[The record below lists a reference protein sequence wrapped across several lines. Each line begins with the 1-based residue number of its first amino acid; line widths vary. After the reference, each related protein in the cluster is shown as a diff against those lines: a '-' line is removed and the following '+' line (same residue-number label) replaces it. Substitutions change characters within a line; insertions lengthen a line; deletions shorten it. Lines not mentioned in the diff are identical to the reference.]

1 MSINHLLTIY
11 PEHLWVSI
19 APIPDAADRLMELQ
33 HYYRETLHHYLQN
46 NLGLENQIVDFPE
59 DGLQGFVLEI
69 NGIRV
74 GFFPDEAI
82 DLAGFTINQKWFDDR
97 HLDYYVPIQIEAE
110 HLHLWGFISDAQFR
124 QAAEFDTQWQEYT
137 VGSESVTA
145 ALDDLWLA
153 CELGLGRLDAS
164 SIQLSAWLRG
174 QNTIHGQ
181 DWQSIEEFF
190 QTQITEIFGSL
201 SRPARFAICPTTEL
215 SHMRSSYGS
224 SLSAFENKTPD
235 ALADLILS
243 TENQQE
249 RWDAI
254 EYLWQAAPQH
264 PALPIYKLLDL
275 GLFFHGQQLTLLIS
289 ILSLPAVGAASR
301 DENRVGIL
309 IRLSASG
316 SLHLLPAGIALSRL
330 DPEGQVTRHI
340 SATDD
345 DHLCLQ
351 LIFDGDIG
359 DRFSISVTLGE
370 RQFTKH
376 FQV

>member
-11 PEHLWVSI
+11 PEHLWVSM
-19 APIPDAADRLMELQ
+19 APIPDAADRPMELP
-33 HYYRETLHHYLQN
+33 HYYRETLHRYLQN
-46 NLGLENQIVDFPE
+46 NLGLENQIVDFPG
-59 DGLQGFVLEI
+59 DCLRGFVLEI

-74 GFFPDEAI
+74 GFFPDEEI
-82 DLAGFTINQKWFDDR
+82 DLAGFTVNQKWLGDC
-97 HLDYYVPIQIEAE
+97 HLDYYVPVQIEAE
-110 HLHLWGFISDAQFR
+110 HLHLWGFMSDAQFR

-153 CELGLGRLDAS
+153 CELGLGRPKMDSS
-164 SIQLSAWLRG
+164 SIQLSAWLQG

-190 QTQITEIFGSL
+190 QTQIAEIFDSPNH
-201 SRPARFAICPTTEL
+201 PARVAICPTTEL
-215 SHMRSSYGS
+215 SQMRSSYRS
-224 SLSAFENKTPD
+224 SLAAFENKTPD

-275 GLFFHGQQLTLLIS
+275 GLFFQGQQLTLLIS
-289 ILSLPAVGAASR
+289 ILSLPG
-301 DENRVGIL
+301 DRVGIL
-309 IRLSASG
+309 IRLNASG
-316 SLHLLPAGIALSRL
+316 ETHPLPAGIALSRL
-330 DPEGQVTRHI
+330 DPEGRVTRHI
-340 SATDD
+340 AAADD

-359 DRFSISVTLGE
+359 DRFSISVTLSE

>member
-1 MSINHLLTIY
+1 MSINSLLTIY
-11 PEHLWVSI
+11 PEHLWVVI
-19 APIPDAADRLMELQ
+19 AADRPMALP
-33 HYYRETLHHYLQN
+33 HYYRETLHRYLQN
-46 NLGLENQIVDFPE
+46 NLGLENQIVDFPG

-82 DLAGFTINQKWFDDR
+82 DLAGFTVNQKWLGDRDR
-97 HLDYYVPIQIEAE
+97 HLDYYVPVQIETE
-110 HLHLWGFISDAQFR
+110 HLHLWGFMSDAQFR
-124 QAAEFDTQWQEYT
+124 QAAEFDAKWQEYT

-153 CELGLGRLDAS
+153 CELGLGRPKIEAS

-174 QNTIHGQ
+174 QNTIHSQ

-190 QTQITEIFGSL
+190 QTQIAEIFGSPNH
-201 SRPARFAICPTTEL
+201 PARFAICPTTEL
-215 SHMRSSYGS
+215 SHMRNKHRS
-224 SLSAFENKTPD
+224 SLAAFENKTPD

-275 GLFFHGQQLTLLIS
+275 GLFFQGQQLTLLVS
-289 ILSLPAVGAASR
+289 ILSLPA
-301 DENRVGIL
+301 DRVGIL
-309 IRLSASG
+309 IRLNASSAP
-316 SLHLLPAGIALSRL
+316 HPLPTGITLSRL
-330 DPEGQVTRHI
+330 NPEGQVTRHI
-340 SATDD
+340 TAVDD

>member
-1 MSINHLLTIY
+1 MSINHLLAIY

-19 APIPDAADRLMELQ
+19 APVPYSADRPMEIQ
-33 HYYRETLHHYLQN
+33 HYYREALHHYLQN
-46 NLGLENQIVDFPE
+46 NLGLENQIVEPQE
-59 DGLQGFVLEI
+59 DDLQGFALEI

-82 DLAGFTINQKWFDDR
+82 DLAGFTVNQKWLDR
-97 HLDYYVPIQIEAE
+97 SDWQVDYYVPVQVEAE
-110 HLHLWGFISDAQFR
+110 HLHLWGFISDPQFR
-124 QAAEFDTQWQEYT
+124 QAAEFDAKWQEYT
-137 VGSESVTA
+137 VSSESVSV

-153 CELGLGRLDAS
+153 CELGLGRPDSNSS
-164 SIQLSAWLRG
+164 SIELSAWLRG
-174 QNTIHGQ
+174 QNTIH
-181 DWQSIEEFF
+181 DSAWQSIEEFF
-190 QTQITEIFGSL
+190 QTQIAEIFGSPNHL
-201 SRPARFAICPTTEL
+201 ARFAICPATEL
-215 SHMRSSYGS
+215 SHMRSSYRS

-275 GLFFHGQQLTLLIS
+275 GLFFQGQQLTLLVS
-289 ILSLPAVGAASR
+289 ILSLPA
-301 DENRVGIL
+301 DRVGIL
-309 IRLSASG
+309 IRLNASG
-316 SLHLLPAGIALSRL
+316 APHLLPSGIALSRL

-340 SATDD
+340 AAADD

>member
-1 MSINHLLTIY
+1 MSINSLLTIY
-11 PEHLWVSI
+11 PEHLWVAI
-19 APIPDAADRLMELQ
+19 AADRPMELP
-33 HYYRETLHHYLQN
+33 HYYRETLHRYLQN
-46 NLGLENQIVDFPE
+46 SLGLENQIVDCPE

-82 DLAGFTINQKWFDDR
+82 DLAGFTVNQKWLGDC
-97 HLDYYVPIQIEAE
+97 HLDYYVPVQIEAE
-110 HLHLWGFISDAQFR
+110 HLHLWGFMSDAQFR
-124 QAAEFDTQWQEYT
+124 QAAEFDAKWQEYT

-145 ALDDLWLA
+145 PLDDLWLA
-153 CELGLGRLDAS
+153 CELGLGRPKIDAL

-190 QTQITEIFGSL
+190 QTQIAEIFGSPNH
-201 SRPARFAICPTTEL
+201 PARFTICPTTEL
-215 SHMRSSYGS
+215 SHMRSSYRS
-224 SLSAFENKTPD
+224 SLAAFENKTPD

-254 EYLWQAAPQH
+254 EYLWQVAPQH

-275 GLFFHGQQLTLLIS
+275 GLFFQGQQLTLLIS

-309 IRLSASG
+309 IRLNASG
-316 SLHLLPAGIALSRL
+316 APHPLPAGIALSRL

-340 SATDD
+340 TAADD

>member
-1 MSINHLLTIY
+1 MSTNHLLAIY

-19 APIPDAADRLMELQ
+19 AAVPDAADRPMEIQ
-33 HYYRETLHHYLQN
+33 HYYQEALHHYLQN
-46 NLGLENQIVDFPE
+46 NLGLENQIVEHLEND
-59 DGLQGFVLEI
+59 LQGFALEI

-82 DLAGFTINQKWFDDR
+82 DLAGFTVNQKWFDRSDR
-97 HLDYYVPIQIEAE
+97 HLDYYVPVQIEAE
-110 HLHLWGFISDAQFR
+110 HLHLWGFMSDAQFR

-153 CELGLGRLDAS
+153 CELRLGRPKIDSS
-164 SIQLSAWLRG
+164 SIHLSAWLRG
-174 QNTIHGQ
+174 QNTIYGQ

-275 GLFFHGQQLTLLIS
+275 GLFFQGQQLTLLIS
-289 ILSLPAVGAASR
+289 ILSLPA
-301 DENRVGIL
+301 DRVGIL
-309 IRLSASG
+309 IRLNASG
-316 SLHLLPAGIALSRL
+316 EPHPLPAGIALSRL

-340 SATDD
+340 SAADD